1 MRAALLA
8 LCLCLGVQD
17 ESHQILQDP
26 ARRAKEFDRQSALKA
41 FREQSKD
48 NAAAWAAARF
58 LEKTDRQWKLTYDRL
73 KTGSGVLLGSVD
85 GATFVAYTGA
95 KVAVSSGTL
104 EKDVRDPAG
113 IELDAYLKA
122 WASGKALSDADHRK
136 ALESL
141 ETSITKVGPSEGAE
155 ALKLFL
161 LVHTSALGDRA
172 SDIVS
177 KFGFAKEGERW
188 GRKDDLVLCALVG
201 GIARKTLVTGDL
213 EARARSATGLGPRYA
228 IALFD
233 MNKVFNANQGY
244 ENAYKSLLALAGPT
258 SPPRVAEHFKA
269 LAESFRNAVYCKV
282 CKDGKMTCD
291 MCQGKKKFDQPC
303 PQCHTLGW
311 AQKGGAAGSTLI
323 RCWRCAGQGTFKMA
337 GCPGCGQTGMV
348 NCPVCA
354 GKPWRDGFQG
364 CKECTVCTVCHGRK
378 QTEHE
383 CATCK
388 GKGRVAPFTAG
399 IPTATC
405 DACKGF
411 AIIKENC
418 KACKESGLAPCKN
431 CGDGVRDGKFRAK
444 AEDVYGAQPCTAC
457 GGKGFPLP
465 NLAVPCPRCSGLS
478 FIALPAIDPLKTLV
492 E

>member
-8 LCLCLGVQD
+8 FCLLLGVPD
-17 ESHQILQDP
+17 ESYKILQDP
-26 ARRAKEFDRQSALKA
+26 ARRSKEFDRQSALKA
-41 FREQSKD
+41 FRDQSKD
-48 NAAAWAAARF
+48 NASAWVAARF
-58 LEKTDRQWKLTYDRL
+58 LEKTDRQWKLSYDRL

-85 GATFVAYTGA
+85 GATFVAYNGT
-95 KVAVSSGTL
+95 KVAVSSGAL

-122 WASGKALSDADHRK
+122 WWTGASLSDADHRK
-136 ALESL
+136 ALEAL
-141 ETSITKVGPSEGAE
+141 ETAVGKVGASEGAE
-155 ALKLFL
+155 ALKLFAL
-161 LVHTSALGDRA
+161 AHTSVLGDRA

-177 KFGFAKEGERW
+177 KFGLAKEGDRW
-188 GRKDDLVLCALVG
+188 GHKDDLILCALAG
-201 GIARKTLVTGDL
+201 GITKKAAVSGDL
-213 EARARSATGLGPRYA
+213 ESRARSASGLGPKYA

-233 MNKVFNANQGY
+233 LAKVFSANQGY
-244 ENAYKSLLALAGPT
+244 EAAHRALLALAA
-258 SPPRVAEHFKA
+258 PPASARVAEHYKA
-269 LAESFRNAVYCKV
+269 LAESLKNAVYCKV
-282 CKDGKMTCD
+282 CKDGKVTCD
-291 MCQGKKKFDQPC
+291 QCEGKKRFDQPC

-323 RCWRCAGQGTFKMA
+323 RCWRCAGQGTFKNA
-337 GCPGCGQTGMV
+337 GCPGCAQTGII

-364 CKECTVCTVCHGRK
+364 CKECTICTVCHGRK
-378 QTEHE
+378 QTEHN
-383 CATCK
+383 CPTCR

-411 AIIKENC
+411 AVIKENC

-444 AEDVYGAQPCTAC
+444 VEDVYGAQPCAAC

-465 NLAVPCPRCSGLS
+465 NLAVPCPRCSGLG
-478 FIALPAIDPLKTLV
+478 FVALPSIDPLKTLV